1 MCAYSISSPRPSLPI
16 TRPPAPLRFVCAAF
30 DPSPAVADPSPPLC
44 AQVSNLNSVMGAALG
59 GQVSIQNIPGLGT
72 VQVISAQGLQ
82 QLLQQPG
89 QTVHTLPGGAQII
102 GELLLLARVAAR
114 RVMVERLGE

>member
-1 MCAYSISSPRPSLPI
+1 
-16 TRPPAPLRFVCAAF
+16 
-30 DPSPAVADPSPPLC
+30 
-44 AQVSNLNSVMGAALG
+44 MGATLG
-59 GQVSIQNIPGLGT
+59 SQVSIQNIPGLGP

-102 GELLLLARVAAR
+102 GETGMVTRWGVVFFIWCVA
-114 RVMVERLGE
+114 G

>member
-1 MCAYSISSPRPSLPI
+1 
-16 TRPPAPLRFVCAAF
+16 
-30 DPSPAVADPSPPLC
+30 
-44 AQVSNLNSVMGAALG
+44 MGAAALG
-59 GQVSIQNIPGLGT
+59 SQVSIQNIPGLGP

-102 GELLLLARVAAR
+102 GERSGVPELFRK
-114 RVMVERLGE
+114 